1 MGHIERRL
9 HILAFASMVCFVI
22 VQAKQEQEV
31 NTDPSRNRDK
41 KRYMMYTYTDTV
53 PDTFS

>member
-1 MGHIERRL
+1 
-9 HILAFASMVCFVI
+9 MVCFVI

-31 NTDPSRNRDK
+31 NTDLSRNRDK